1 MAYTNMIIL
10 INLND
15 MYWEKLVKSLNDM
28 YIVSHLASPKF
39 WIIANI
45 FEN

>member
-1 MAYTNMIIL
+1 MIIL

-15 MYWEKLVKSLNDM
+15 MYWEKLAESLNDM
-28 YIVSHLASPKF
+28 YIVSYLASPNF
-39 WIIANI
+39 WIIATTENVNM